1 MNVQKLTDGR
11 ARQLTKNQPLTT
23 ISGSKRSVAQL
34 RLSDFAAIAAAAVE
48 SWVHAFSYVLR
59 RQRLKH
65 FPRPCLSVCADQA
78 FPSRGMAVVRRAQTG
93 LGEASTGQ
101 GDHSG

>member
-1 MNVQKLTDGR
+1 MSRNLQMGEPDRLRK
-11 ARQLTKNQPLTT
+11 
-23 ISGSKRSVAQL
+23 ISHLLPSVVASDLWRSYG
-34 RLSDFAAIAAAAVE
+34 LSDFAAIAAAAVE